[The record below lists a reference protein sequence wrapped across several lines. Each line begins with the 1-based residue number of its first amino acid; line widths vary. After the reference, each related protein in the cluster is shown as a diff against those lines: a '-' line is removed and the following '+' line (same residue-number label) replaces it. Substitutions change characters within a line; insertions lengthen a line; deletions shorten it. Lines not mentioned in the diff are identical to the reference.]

1 MKTFA
6 IALLTTLA
14 VAATISAMVS
24 TAEARCARYCRHNLW
39 VRNEWGY
46 GGMVRT
52 WGLGGVADAPW
63 VGGAL
68 TGVTPYGRYPYD
80 HVNGL

>member
-1 MKTFA
+1 MKTLR
-6 IALLTTLA
+6 IALLTTFA
-14 VAATISAMVS
+14 VVTTTSAMLS
-24 TAEARCARYCRHNLW
+24 TAQARCGRYCRHNLW

-46 GGMVRT
+46 GGVVRT
-52 WGLGGVADAPW
+52 WGLGGTADAPW